1 MKIIVHK
8 LDLYIISVYICRNKN
23 EIIMKK
29 QEMINIILAEKDKL
43 WTEMMECID
52 KLGMRDPITDAAVAR
67 WGVINQLVKS
77 LGL

>member
-1 MKIIVHK
+1 
-8 LDLYIISVYICRNKN
+8 LSNKTN
-23 EIIMKK
+23 LKAMKK

-43 WTEMMECID
+43 WNEMMECID

>member
-1 MKIIVHK
+1 M
-8 LDLYIISVYICRNKN
+8 SNKTN
-23 EIIMKK
+23 LKAMKK

-43 WTEMMECID
+43 WNEMMECID

>member
-1 MKIIVHK
+1 M
-8 LDLYIISVYICRNKN
+8 SNKTN
-23 EIIMKK
+23 LKAMKK

-43 WTEMMECID
+43 WNEMMECID
-52 KLGMRDPITDAAVAR
+52 KLGMRDSITDAAVAR